1 MREKTFLV
9 PKLPQAYSRPQSL
22 SFLGHEASYKL
33 CRVAL
38 GTRIPQ
44 AQHNPRIMLGLYHS
58 LREIKRVVCKYTA
71 EKMQPVSYNI
81 TLLVYSTLVNGAF
94 YAP

>member
-1 MREKTFLV
+1 METKVRLHFFVQARIAARWFGLRPTAQSIQSRMREKTFLV

-58 LREIKRVVCKYTA
+58 LR
-71 EKMQPVSYNI
+71 
-81 TLLVYSTLVNGAF
+81 
-94 YAP
+94 